1 MQRAGVHAKP
11 SRYKQM
17 TGQVN
22 KHEQAGGGDHQHE
35 QAGTST
41 TEQGPGGGA

>member
-1 MQRAGVHAKP
+1 
-11 SRYKQM
+11 M